1 MSRRVGIG
9 IGLAG
14 LAIAGV
20 ITYAWVERGDTAPT
34 LDTRPVTRGDIV
46 ESVDATG
53 TLQAV
58 TTVQVGT
65 QVSGIIRE
73 LNADFNSRVR
83 RGDVIARLEPSLF
96 QAQVDQE
103 RATVARLEADA
114 QRANVS
120 LEDAQTKLKRARDL
134 SAQQLIPA
142 QDLDTAGVNV
152 KQAESAV
159 KAAQAQIVQAR
170 ASLNQAEVN
179 LTHTVITAPIDGVVI
194 SRNVDVGQ
202 TVAASM
208 QAPTLFV
215 IARDL
220 ADMQVAAS
228 IAESDIGRIKNK
240 QPVSFRVDA
249 FPNRTYKGTVSQVRL
264 QPVVDQNVVSYVT
277 IISVPNP
284 DMTLK
289 PGMTANVTVEV
300 ARAVDALRVPNA
312 ALRMRPT
319 PDVLSAVG
327 QHAPDA
333 RQQSRGGITDD
344 EGEDGEGPSPSTD
357 AAPDSG
363 KRDQVWTVTD
373 GQLQRVPLRT
383 GISDGV
389 NTAVLSGALDE
400 GTQVLTGITTAAA
413 QSGGPATSPLLP
425 FGNRFPGGGRG
436 GGGGGGRPQGARG
449 GGRQ

>member
-1 MSRRVGIG
+1 M
-9 IGLAG
+9 
-14 LAIAGV
+14 AGV
-20 ITYAWVERGDTAPT
+20 ITYAWVERGESAPT

-46 ESVDATG
+46 ETVDATG

-103 RATVARLEADA
+103 RATLARLEADA

-120 LEDAQTKLKRARDL
+120 LEDARTKLKRARDL

-142 QDLDTAGVNV
+142 ADLDTADVNV
-152 KQAESAV
+152 KQAEAAV
-159 KAAQAQIVQAR
+159 KAAEAQIVQAR
-170 ASLNQAEVN
+170 ASLSQAEVN
-179 LTHTVITAPIDGVVI
+179 LAHTVVTAPIDGVVI

-228 IAESDIGRIKNK
+228 VAESDIGRIKNA

-249 FPNRTYKGTVSQVRL
+249 FPDRTYRGTVSQVRL
-264 QPVVDQNVVSYVT
+264 QPVVEQNVVSYVT

-289 PGMTANVTVEV
+289 PGMTANVTIEV

-319 PDVLSAVG
+319 PEVLAALG
-327 QHAPDA
+327 ERTPDA
-333 RQQSRGGITDD
+333 QEWSWARTKDD
-344 EGEDGEGPSPSTD
+344 EEGDGEGPSPSTE
-357 AAPDSG
+357 AAREWG
-363 KRDQVWTVTD
+363 KREQVWMVVD
-373 GQLQRVPLRT
+373 GLLHRVPVRT
-383 GISDGV
+383 GISDGI
-389 NTAVLSGALDE
+389 NTAVMSGALDE
-400 GTQVLTGITTAAA
+400 GTQVLTGVATAAT
-413 QSGGPATSPLLP
+413 QSGSAATSPLLP
-425 FGNRFPGGGRG
+425 FGSRLPGGGRG
-436 GGGGGGRPQGARG
+436 GSGGGARPQGARG
-449 GGRQ
+449 GQGRQ